1 MPITP
6 NRTRAISLI
15 TVTLVLLT
23 LSSLAAYGGEPLGFG
38 GVSLGDSEAEVLSVF
53 PDADCRYA
61 PELKPPYRCFVKA
74 LAWGGVPTGAWFIFE
89 GAERNRSLRS
99 IVLVFSPELY
109 REVLPRLVL
118 DYGQAT
124 EQRGATLFWKIG
136 RSGVVLRDRGKGQP
150 FQVFM
155 TTDAAIDRPIR

>member
-6 NRTRAISLI
+6 NRTTAVSLI

-53 PDADCRYA
+53 PDADCRSA

-74 LAWGGVPTGAWFIFE
+74 LAWGGVPPLSREMPRHVAAGARLKRGGDDARAKLEQGGEPAPRDWTLTDE
-89 GAERNRSLRS
+89 
-99 IVLVFSPELY
+99 SP
-109 REVLPRLVL
+109 R
-118 DYGQAT
+118 
-124 EQRGATLFWKIG
+124 
-136 RSGVVLRDRGKGQP
+136 
-150 FQVFM
+150 
-155 TTDAAIDRPIR
+155 